1 VKQRELGLFSCF
13 DMTTNVLEIIRLSD
27 MQRDIIATADAIGQR
42 KLSDRQRR
50 SGRKE
55 RKKKEERN
63 KRTRTLAPRRR
74 GEGKI
79 RKDTKES
86 NKASRRAQRAEVIKE
101 KKNNIKTKTK
111 T

>member
-1 VKQRELGLFSCF
+1 MPSARENCP
-13 DMTTNVLEIIRLSD
+13 TANVVLEEKSER
-27 MQRDIIATADAIGQR
+27 
-42 KLSDRQRR
+42 
-50 SGRKE
+50 

-101 KKNNIKTKTK
+101 KK
-111 T
+111 